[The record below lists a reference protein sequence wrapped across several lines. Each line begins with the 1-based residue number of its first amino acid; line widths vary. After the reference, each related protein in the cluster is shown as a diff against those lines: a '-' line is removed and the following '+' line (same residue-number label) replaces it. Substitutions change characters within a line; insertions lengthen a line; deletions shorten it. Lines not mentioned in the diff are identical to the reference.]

1 MGNLKAESK
10 LESVI
15 YQDSYKRKIGLTDQ
29 EYVNRV
35 NDGRYSEYKFVN
47 DGVGFGLAQWTY
59 YTRKQSLFNYCKGK
73 IGDLNCQLNF
83 LISELK
89 INEYKSV
96 NSLLRS
102 SNNIRECTLK
112 VLFKY
117 EQPADQGEQTQT
129 KRINFANDIYNTYS
143 RGGDDPTP
151 TPTPTGLEFTYA
163 VRTTKGDILPEVT
176 NTQDYAGIRG
186 YAITD
191 IAIKVNKGSIK
202 YRVHVKGGDWL
213 GFVTG
218 YNWND
223 YNNGYA
229 GNHKPIDLVQII
241 YSEDS
246 ELPKYRVSPI
256 NANYYSWQYGDKTG
270 SGYDGYAGA
279 KGKTI
284 DRIQISP

>member
-1 MGNLKAESK
+1 MIIYNKILDHLVSHAHAKSTGYCARYVANALEAGGFQFTRQASAYLYRTNGILTKMGYREIGRQS
-10 LESVI
+10 
-15 YQDSYKRKIGLTDQ
+15 SYAKGDITVTDRNAYHADGHIAMWSGSQ
-29 EYVNRV
+29 WVSDFFQNSEYVYSQNQPPV
-35 NDGRYSEYKFVN
+35 YYYRYGS
-47 DGVGFGLAQWTY
+47 D
-59 YTRKQSLFNYCKGK
+59 
-73 IGDLNCQLNF
+73 
-83 LISELK
+83 
-89 INEYKSV
+89 
-96 NSLLRS
+96 
-102 SNNIRECTLK
+102 
-112 VLFKY
+112 
-117 EQPADQGEQTQT
+117 
-129 KRINFANDIYNTYS
+129 
-143 RGGDDPTP
+143 P

-163 VRTTKGDILPEVT
+163 VRTTKWNILPEVT

-241 YSEDS
+241 YSGNS

-256 NANYYSWQYGDKTG
+256 NSNYYSWQYGDKTG

>member
-1 MGNLKAESK
+1 MGYREIGRQS
-10 LESVI
+10 
-15 YQDSYKRKIGLTDQ
+15 SYAKGDITVTDRNSYHADGHIAMWSGSQ
-29 EYVNRV
+29 WVSDFFQKSEYVYSKNQPPV
-35 NDGRYSEYKFVN
+35 YYYRYGS
-47 DGVGFGLAQWTY
+47 D
-59 YTRKQSLFNYCKGK
+59 
-73 IGDLNCQLNF
+73 
-83 LISELK
+83 
-89 INEYKSV
+89 
-96 NSLLRS
+96 
-102 SNNIRECTLK
+102 
-112 VLFKY
+112 
-117 EQPADQGEQTQT
+117 
-129 KRINFANDIYNTYS
+129 
-143 RGGDDPTP
+143 P

-191 IAIKVNKGSIK
+191 IAIKVNRGSIR

-241 YSEDS
+241 YSGDS

-256 NANYYSWQYGDKTG
+256 NSNYYSWQYGDKTG